1 MRNQLLLPQ
10 FIQQCRR
17 VVVLASFCLGAAGLA
32 RAQGPGNGG
41 PAAVNV
47 PIDGGVSLLLAAG
60 AAYGLRRLRRLRRR

>member
-1 MRNQLLLPQ
+1 M
-10 FIQQCRR
+10 
-17 VVVLASFCLGAAGLA
+17 VLASFCLGAAGLA